1 MLMKM
6 HRWHRGGASR
16 LVTSDL
22 QGHSDLFVASVASV
36 LSTFA
41 KMRMTSHDETINIA
55 STISTEPALF
65 FHTALLYFQ
74 ATASKLA

>member
-36 LSTFA
+36 PLQ